1 MPENLSTI
9 KRKSL
14 TGFIWRMGEG
24 VIAQGMTF
32 IVGMFL
38 ARLLEPE
45 EFGIVALS
53 GIFLSIIGVFANCGL
68 GQALIQ
74 KKDADSLDTN
84 SVFFAGL
91 GIAGFLY
98 LFVFLGAPLV
108 AQMFHQPAITN
119 LMRVSSLTLFLSSY
133 NSVQIA
139 EVSRALDFKKFFF
152 VGIISSFVSGFV
164 GLSMAFYGFGVWALV
179 SQSIAYSIAKTIV
192 MSRIIGWTPK
202 LQFSWGR
209 LKPLLSY
216 GLNLMIAGVIGMIF
230 HQMRGFLIGLKY
242 KPTDLSFYSRGESMP
257 NILCNNINGTIEQ
270 IMLPALSKVQDTS
283 ELVKVGLRHS
293 IMLSSFVLMPMMF
306 GLAATA
312 ENIIPILFSEKW
324 MPSVP
329 FLQVIAIGYCFSI
342 LSSTNLM
349 AINAIGRSDI
359 TLKLEYI
366 KKPSYLVLL
375 LLAILWGPLAIAAA
389 TAIYSIIAMSI
400 NAWPNKKLIN
410 YSLREQWEDLWPQ
423 FVLSLVMG
431 IIVWLVGRLDLNIY
445 ILFFIQMVLGVVLYL
460 GLSKLLHLEGY
471 KYALKTWK
479 DLRRGN
485 ND

>member
-1 MPENLSTI
+1 
-9 KRKSL
+9 
-14 TGFIWRMGEG
+14 
-24 VIAQGMTF
+24 
-32 IVGMFL
+32 
-38 ARLLEPE
+38 
-45 EFGIVALS
+45 
-53 GIFLSIIGVFANCGL
+53 
-68 GQALIQ
+68 
-74 KKDADSLDTN
+74 
-84 SVFFAGL
+84 
-91 GIAGFLY
+91 
-98 LFVFLGAPLV
+98 
-108 AQMFHQPAITN
+108 
-119 LMRVSSLTLFLSSY
+119 
-133 NSVQIA
+133 
-139 EVSRALDFKKFFF
+139 
-152 VGIISSFVSGFV
+152 
-164 GLSMAFYGFGVWALV
+164 
-179 SQSIAYSIAKTIV
+179 
-192 MSRIIGWTPK
+192 
-202 LQFSWGR
+202 
-209 LKPLLSY
+209 
-216 GLNLMIAGVIGMIF
+216 
-230 HQMRGFLIGLKY
+230 
-242 KPTDLSFYSRGESMP
+242 MP